1 MFFKEGRMGVTH
13 PSKITLLLDRSGICR
28 LPIVRR
34 TSGFLKLG
42 FSQLWL
48 PSPSV
53 DLHFRRCLYRY
64 LLSLE
69 TILQR
74 IQTLYIKINLQNRKS
89 ILSAMQS
96 TSHRDNVRLLRLDI
110 GCNVWLLSSIEQLFN
125 QYAERRS

>member
-1 MFFKEGRMGVTH
+1 MGVTH
-13 PSKITLLLDRSGICR
+13 PSNISFLLDRSGICH

-42 FSQLWL
+42 FSQSRL

-53 DLHFRRCLYRY
+53 DLHFRRCPYGY

-74 IQTLYIKINLQNRKS
+74 IQTAYIKINLQNRKRL
-89 ILSAMQS
+89 LSAMQS
-96 TSHRDNVRLLRLDI
+96 TSHRDHVSLSMFDI
-110 GCNVWLLSSIEQLFN
+110 CSNVWL
-125 QYAERRS
+125 